1 MKERAADEQKAESQ
15 KLKQVFFFEELFF
28 SFTPLSFK
36 KISSRDA
43 HFVIFFH
50 FVMLGHGKAQG
61 SYPKNSRDPCEDRV
75 LLEVLLL
82 RRRPDPHL

>member
-15 KLKQVFFFEELFF
+15 KLKQVLFWEELYF
-28 SFTPLSFK
+28 SFTHLFLK
-36 KISSRDA
+36 KIAPRDA
-43 HFVIFFH
+43 HLVL
-50 FVMLGHGKAQG
+50 LGYGKAQG
-61 SYPKNSRDPCEDRV
+61 SYSKNPRDPCEDRV

>member
-15 KLKQVFFFEELFF
+15 KLKQVVELVR
-28 SFTPLSFK
+28 LENL
-36 KISSRDA
+36 I
-43 HFVIFFH
+43 II
-50 FVMLGHGKAQG
+50 LGDGKAQG
-61 SYPKNSRDPCEDRV
+61 SNTKDPRDPCEDGV